1 MSEVTVYP
9 QVPSEV
15 AVFPPEDAAVV
26 VQGQGE
32 STLIVT
38 PAGAPGPAG
47 PPGPPGADSTV
58 PGPQGPPGA
67 PGSAP
72 QAYEHDQV
80 TPATVWTVVHNLG
93 YRPNVLVKDSA
104 GTTQLGET
112 DHVSINEL
120 TITFLAA
127 FGGKAY
133 LS

>member
-9 QVPSEV
+9 QVDSQV
-15 AVFPPEDAAVV
+15 AVFPPEDTAVI

-38 PAGAPGPAG
+38 PSGSPGPKGDKGDQGDASVV
-47 PPGPPGADSTV
+47 PGPP
-58 PGPQGPPGA
+58 GPPGA

-72 QAYEHDQV
+72 QAYEHDQ
-80 TPATVWTVVHNLG
+80 AISSTVWTITHNLG

-104 GTTQLGET
+104 GTTQFGET
-112 DHVSINEL
+112 EHVSINEL
-120 TITFLAA
+120 TITFLAP